1 MNFITNI
8 IRPVWDTTKF
18 YKKMVQARFKT
29 TDIKQCGLTID
40 PYEPISIDPEA
51 ITEWSRRP
59 LPNHHNVIELCGTV
73 RDGDWD
79 INDSF
84 EIQPK
89 FNREYYLDIIY
100 DDVHISN
107 TTFYQSMVERFQ
119 QQVAWEETAY
129 VQSLFEVLEKEDTV
143 VWGGKRTCKNE
154 ILDRCREI
162 DILYNS
168 IAEQGYQ
175 TQNQLG
181 KTRVDQINNEI
192 LVDIGR
198 NGNHLLVDGKH
209 RLCIAQILGLE
220 SIKVIVLVRHKNWV
234 CENK

>member
-1 MNFITNI
+1 MNI
-8 IRPVWDTTKF
+8 IRPVRDTTKF
-18 YKKMVQARFKT
+18 YKKMIQARFKMP
-29 TDIKQCGLTID
+29 DIKQCGLAID
-40 PYEPISIDPEA
+40 PYEPISVDPKV

-59 LPNHHNVIELCGTV
+59 LPNHHNVVELCGTV
-73 RDGDWD
+73 RDGNWD

-84 EIQPK
+84 EIQPE

-100 DDVHISN
+100 DDVQISN

-129 VQSLFEVLEKEDTV
+129 VQSLFEILEKKGTV
-143 VWGGKRTCKNE
+143 VWGGKRTCENE

-162 DILYNS
+162 DELYNS
-168 IAEQGYQ
+168 IAKQGYQ
-175 TQNQLG
+175 TQKQLG
-181 KTRVDQINNEI
+181 KGRRNQINNEI

-198 NGNHLLVDGKH
+198 DGDYLLVDGKH
-209 RLCIAQILGLE
+209 RLCIAQMLGLE
-220 SIKVIVLVRHKNWV
+220 SITVTVLVRHINWV